1 MGIILKGLQR
11 LGVTPVVEDV
21 FRNPNATVSDL
32 VYALNSH
39 LAKVE
44 GAAPVSDASIGST
57 ALHQDEEICVMLE
70 CVSPEVADEVIALL
84 EGNASSTAVEVY
96 DVWNTFHDVVG
107 HATGQIIYLRG
118 HGVATAIY
126 HYLFRWVQL
135 EQGKVALTGVLP
147 GVDTTF
153 SLAYETVQL
162 SPTQRPANEVYD
174 RALTTVVSSYLK
186 ECPYESYTF
195 DFLRPIA
202 SVCSLHT
209 DKECVVDWCVLTLLD
224 TKHSADCVGYLKDC
238 CKNFVWNIFPDIPRE
253 NCVNTFARLVQHL
266 VYYQRMINGAPSTR
280 GKEGVGGV
288 SYMSLD

>member
-1 MGIILKGLQR
+1 MDIILKGLER

-21 FRNPNATVSDL
+21 FRHPNATVSDL
-32 VYALNSH
+32 IDALNGH
-39 LAKVE
+39 LAKA
-44 GAAPVSDASIGST
+44 GGTTLIRDASIEST
-57 ALHQDEEICVMLE
+57 VSSQDEEVCAMLE
-70 CVSPEVADEVIALL
+70 CVSPEVADEVVALL

-96 DVWNTFHDVVG
+96 DVWNTFHNVSG
-107 HATGQIIYLRG
+107 YAAGRIIYLQG

-153 SLAYETVQL
+153 SFAYETVQL
-162 SPTQRPANEVYD
+162 SPTQRPVKEVYD
-174 RALTTVVSSYLK
+174 TALTTVVYSYLE

-209 DKECVVDWCVLTLLD
+209 DNERVVDWCVSTLLD
-224 TKHSADCVGYLKDC
+224 AKYRADCEGYLKNC
-238 CKNFVWNIFPDIPRE
+238 CKNFVWNIFRDIPRE

-266 VYYQRMINGAPSTR
+266 VYYQRLINGAPSTR
-280 GKEGVGGV
+280 RKEGVGGV
-288 SYMSLD
+288 SRMSLD